1 MKTATPPCAHGE
13 PDAVTNRKSGSAG
26 GGEEN
31 HRPKGR
37 HGASPPTQPGSS
49 GHGGV
54 MVSPAWVPRN
64 AGVTCTTTRVACQQ
78 RSGTDAAL
86 VPASQSA
93 TSCGQTDATLNGGLR
108 APRDCRKAD
117 S

>member
-37 HGASPPTQPGSS
+37 HGASPPTQPPPGK
-49 GHGGV
+49 
-54 MVSPAWVPRN
+54 
-64 AGVTCTTTRVACQQ
+64 
-78 RSGTDAAL
+78 RSGAGPIEGRRLPCSPRKPGKVPEVAGCLESEQSRFAASVEIAKEQPVTTVAKATKAGL
-86 VPASQSA
+86 AA
-93 TSCGQTDATLNGGLR
+93 TSPDT
-108 APRDCRKAD
+108 
-117 S
+117 